1 MQASACGRTKDEE
14 LARTHLVTLKDQLN
28 TARACAI
35 QSKNDAAQ
43 RMSAAAKAAGAE
55 AETEVTLQD
64 AVAARVARLR
74 QEVV

>member
-1 MQASACGRTKDEE
+1 M
-14 LARTHLVTLKDQLN
+14 TLKDQLN
-28 TARACAI
+28 TARAGAI

-43 RMSAAAKAAGAE
+43 RMSAAAKEASAD

-64 AVAARVARLR
+64 AVSARVARLR